1 MIFQKGSIV
10 KHQSGEIKGVITN
23 IFESLS
29 GDVSYYISWGDGTIS
44 LHRESEIRWASV
56 DTPLEIKNFYEK

>member
-44 LHRESEIRWASV
+44 LHRASEIRWASV
-56 DTPLEIKNFYEK
+56 DTPLQIKNFYEK